1 MAENRKK
8 KNQQKLPWWLMPVL
22 LLAAGHPV
30 RRGGAGARLPVVIRF
45 ADLRIDHHSA
55 EGAV

>member
-22 LLAAGHPV
+22 LLAVLAIWFG
-30 RRGGAGARLPVVIRF
+30 GGAGARLPVVIRF

>member
-22 LLAAGHPV
+22 LFGGVHV
-30 RRGGAGARLPVVIRF
+30 QRGGAGARFPVVIRF

>member
-22 LLAAGHPV
+22 LLTVLAI
-30 RRGGAGARLPVVIRF
+30 RFGAGARLPVVIRF